1 MAAGAEDIH
10 RLFEFEQRNR
20 SREKPKSNGD
30 LLTEDWAA
38 RTFAE
43 RRVGHLLFCHD
54 TGKWHTWTGA
64 AWRPNR
70 CGLAFQWARELAREM
85 CENEEPKTRFIAS
98 KTAFAAGVE
107 RFSRSDP
114 VFAVTIEG
122 WDADPW
128 LLGTPGGTVDLRTG
142 KLREADRAD
151 RITKLTAVAPG
162 EKPDCPTWLKFLD
175 DVTQGDAGYIRF
187 LQQWAGY
194 CLTGDTSEQALC
206 FAYGGG
212 GNGKGVLIHVL
223 AGILADYAVNAAM
236 ETFTAA
242 KHDRHPTEIAALR
255 GARLVTASETEQGR
269 QWAEARI
276 KQLTGGDTMRAR
288 YMRQDEFEFTPVLKL
303 LIIGNNKPGLS
314 SVDDA
319 ARRRFNLLP
328 FLFKPAVPDPQLEE
342 KLRKEWPEILRWM
355 IEGCLD
361 WQAHRLVRPEVVKDA
376 TDEYFATQDTFGQW
390 LEARCIVQH
399 GNNYRKATTQ
409 ELFAS
414 WSEYA
419 RGNNEPPG
427 TQTSFGDRLDKLGF
441 KKNKN
446 VPTGMNTRARGY
458 EGIEVRPLP
467 TMGAEA

>member
-10 RLFEFEQRNR
+10 RLFEFEQRR
-20 SREKPKSNGD
+20 GSASEGSNGD

-43 RRVGHLLFCHD
+43 RHAGELLFCHD
-54 TGKWHTWTGA
+54 TAKWHTWTGA
-64 AWRPNR
+64 AWTPNR
-70 CGLAFQWARELAREM
+70 CGLAFQYARQLAREM
-85 CENEEPKTRFIAS
+85 CVNETAKTRFIAS
-98 KTAFAAGVE
+98 KTSFAAGVE
-107 RFSRSDP
+107 RFARSDP

-142 KLREADRAD
+142 ELRPAKREE
-151 RITKLTAVAPG
+151 RITKLTAVAPA
-162 EKPDCPTWLKFLD
+162 EAPDCPTWLRFLE

-187 LQQWAGY
+187 IRQWAGY

-206 FAYGGG
+206 FAFGGG

-223 AGILADYAVNAAM
+223 AGILKDYAVNAAM

-269 QWAEARI
+269 QWAESRI

-342 KLRKEWPEILRWM
+342 KLCAEWPAILRWM

-361 WQAHRLVRPEVVKDA
+361 WQANRLVRPGVVKDA
-376 TDEYFATQDTFGQW
+376 TAEYFEQQDTFGQW
-390 LEARCIVQH
+390 LEARCIVDKA
-399 GNNYRKATTQ
+399 NSYRKATTQ

-414 WSEYA
+414 WTDFA
-419 RGNNEPPG
+419 RGSNELVG
-427 TQTSFGDRLDKLGF
+427 TMHSFGDRMDKLGF
-441 KKNKN
+441 RKNKH
-446 VPTGMNTRARGY
+446 VPTGVGSRARGY
-458 EGIEVRPLP
+458 EGVEVRPLP
-467 TMGAEA
+467 GREFE